1 MTEYARTE
9 QQQYPNQPY
18 NTYNNQ
24 VNQNWENNNMPA
36 QDMQSYEQAS
46 ASTSAA
52 QARNWNGAYAQNT
65 YQTNG
70 QNGISPGYG
79 ASLSEQ
85 PSTNHVNV
93 HRNIPNGIS
102 VNTSNLPIGS
112 AGLISTEAGRIICVA
127 DVRGNISQLNELAKE
142 TGAIAIIHSGDFGFY
157 DESSL
162 GRISDK
168 TLRHLVTYSTIIPPQ
183 LRIKLLH
190 SSTSAQEL
198 RNVILESPGP
208 LLSEFPLFRDGKKK
222 LDVPLYT
229 VWGACEDVV
238 VLEKFRT
245 GEYKV
250 HNLNILDEANT
261 YVIDIGGVSLRLFGL
276 GGAVVHHKLF
286 DNGEGSATIAGGH
299 GTMWTTILQIGEL
312 VDTAQKVYDQTE
324 TRVLVTH
331 GSPGREGLLAQL
343 SVVLRADFTIS
354 AGLHFRYGI
363 SYNEFSVQSDQANF
377 CAKLE
382 SSRKTF
388 HEMWQSVKNQV
399 EGCINESQRILLQ
412 NAFTVV
418 ERVPSAN
425 REEPTFKN
433 MWNFNLPDAAFGW
446 VLLDIKEG
454 RVSAEIKA
462 QGFNFAYRRAPAIN
476 PITGAPQGTLIGA
489 PTSPSPMDRQ
499 TRRNPSQWQQPS
511 PALVPQQSHIG
522 VAPSPILAPQTSS
535 PTQTTSPN
543 EINNWKPWNNESSS
557 PPNEGSTSQKIIT
570 NIDNSKHIPSKV
582 AGSDVSSS
590 SQTDTIATINSNN
603 DTANTTVSENN
614 INQANGNGESGSNWA
629 EQTQQENWKQ
639 SDMNESNQAQ
649 TNSSLN
655 SEEGPSSTD
664 NNNTTVPQNRSQY
677 DNNNNNN
684 NRRANSKNQLSVYLG
699 NITPPVSEDD
709 IKDFFA
715 QSGYSFQIVKVRL
728 IHDRETRSQRN
739 FAYVDFGDT
748 ASLENAIQ
756 LNGQTFGQ
764 QPIKINKVDDR
775 SYDNRSRGR
784 GRGRGRGGYG
794 NNYRGYRGGHGN
806 NSHNNNGGNMQNGQ

>member
-9 QQQYPNQPY
+9 QQQYSNQPY
-18 NTYNNQ
+18 NAYNNQ
-24 VNQNWENNNMPA
+24 VNQNWESNNMPA
-36 QDMQSYEQAS
+36 QEMQSYDQAA
-46 ASTSAA
+46 ASTSAS
-52 QARNWNGAYAQNT
+52 QARNWNGTTYAQNT

-70 QNGISPGYG
+70 QNGISSGYS

-85 PSTNHVNV
+85 PSTNHINV

-112 AGLISTEAGRIICVA
+112 ANVISTDAGRIICVA

-142 TGAIAIIHSGDFGFY
+142 TGAIAVIHSGDFGFY
-157 DESSL
+157 EESSL
-162 GRISDK
+162 ARISDK
-168 TLRHLVTYSTIIPPQ
+168 TLKHLVTYSTIIRPQ
-183 LRIKLLH
+183 LRNKLLH
-190 SSTSAQEL
+190 NSTSPQEL
-198 RNVILESPGP
+198 RSVIIESSEP
-208 LLSEFPLFRDGKKK
+208 LLSEFPLFRDEKKK

-276 GGAVVHHKLF
+276 GGAIVHHKLF

-312 VDTAQKVYDQTE
+312 VDTAQKVYDPTE

-382 SSRKTF
+382 SSRKCF

-418 ERVPSAN
+418 DRVPSTN

-476 PITGAPQGTLIGA
+476 PITGAPQGTLIGV

-499 TRRNPSQWQQPS
+499 SRRNPSQWQPS

-522 VAPSPILAPQTSS
+522 AAPSPILAPQSSS
-535 PTQTTSPN
+535 PTQTTPPS
-543 EINNWKPWNNESSS
+543 EISNWKSWNNESSS
-557 PPNEGSTSQKIIT
+557 PSNEGSTSQKIIT
-570 NIDNSKHIPSKV
+570 NIDNPKHVPSKV

-590 SQTDTIATINSNN
+590 SQTDTIATTNSNN
-603 DTANTTVSENN
+603 DTANTTVSEN
-614 INQANGNGESGSNWA
+614 INNNQINGSGESDSNWA
-629 EQTQQENWKQ
+629 EQTQQDNWKQ
-639 SDMNESNQAQ
+639 SDLNEPNQAQ
-649 TNSSLN
+649 TNSSLI
-655 SEEGPSSTD
+655 SEEGPSST
-664 NNNTTVPQNRSQY
+664 QNRNQY
-677 DNNNNNN
+677 N
-684 NRRANSKNQLSVYLG
+684 NRRANTKNQFSVYFG
-699 NITPPVSEDD
+699 KIAPGVNEDD
-709 IKDFFA
+709 IKEFFT
-715 QSGYSFQIVKVRL
+715 QSNYNFQIVKVRL
-728 IHDRETRSQRN
+728 ARDRENNQRD
-739 FAYVDFGDT
+739 FAYVDFGDAT
-748 ASLENAIQ
+748 SLDNAIQ
-756 LNGQTFGQ
+756 LSGQTFGQ
-764 QPIKINKVDDR
+764 HPIKINKIEDR
-775 SYDNRSRGR
+775 SYDNRSSRGR

-794 NNYRGYRGGHGN
+794 NNHRGYRGGHGN
-806 NSHNNNGGNMQNGQ
+806 NPHNNNGGNMQNGQ